1 MDVSQKVLASIYAA
15 IDDYN
20 MDIPE
25 SDHLDKTPD
34 TLLFDEQGKLD
45 SVGLVTLSTAIET
58 RIEQAL
64 GQRLS
69 VFTQE
74 ASARS
79 DKPLATVKSLTAY
92 FAQKLGA

>member
-1 MDVSQKVLASIYAA
+1 MDTAQRVLDSIYAA

-20 MDIPE
+20 LDVPE
-25 SDHLDKTPD
+25 SDQLDKTPE
-34 TLLFDEQGKLD
+34 TFLFDENGKLD
-45 SVGLVTLSTAIET
+45 SVGYATLSAAIEN
-58 RIEQAL
+58 RIEQSF

-79 DKPLATVKSLTAY
+79 DKPLATVRSLTAY
-92 FAQKLGA
+92 FAQQLGG